1 LETITRFKFLKGF
14 LSTPGRIRTCNR
26 PDVSG
31 YSIQLSWPAEKRCV
45 VKKEYSLVEDLWYP
59 NHLDAKRKE
68 IG

>member
-1 LETITRFKFLKGF
+1 
-14 LSTPGRIRTCNR
+14 
-26 PDVSG
+26 VSG